1 MAMNQWLLQASGNK
15 VKHLLISIL
24 CLTLVACGKP
34 EVKSDVGL
42 KTGEYK
48 ITEYSIESDFR
59 GDSNLLEQQLEFDTF
74 KHSLERKMPTML
86 AEHVPLQGR
95 NVSMT
100 IKVKLINLSINGVRA
115 ILVSD
120 SVQVW
125 TEIILSDPQTNQT
138 LGTVPVRT
146 ISKTSGGIL
155 GAMLDTGLSAQEQ
168 DKRIEELTDQYTQD
182 LISTL
187 YPKSE

>member
-1 MAMNQWLLQASGNK
+1 
-15 VKHLLISIL
+15 
-24 CLTLVACGKP
+24 
-34 EVKSDVGL
+34 
-42 KTGEYK
+42 
-48 ITEYSIESDFR
+48 
-59 GDSNLLEQQLEFDTF
+59 
-74 KHSLERKMPTML
+74 MPTML